1 MVVPAF
7 NWVISYYSNIG
18 GFGMKGAKDMK
29 EEEENKSTL
38 LVIIILLIVVI
49 LQLV

>member
-29 EEEENKSTL
+29 EEENKSTL
-38 LVIIILLIVVI
+38 LVIIILLIVAI
-49 LQLV
+49 LQLI

>member
-29 EEEENKSTL
+29 EEENKSTL